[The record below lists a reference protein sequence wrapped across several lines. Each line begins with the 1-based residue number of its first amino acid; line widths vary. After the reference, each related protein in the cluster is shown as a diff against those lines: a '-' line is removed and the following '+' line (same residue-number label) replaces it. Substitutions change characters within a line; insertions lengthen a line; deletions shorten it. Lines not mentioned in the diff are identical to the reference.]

1 MICIEF
7 EYENVNKTI
16 FWWPWLLMLITSS
29 YMETDAELA
38 LSHSP
43 KTHSV
48 LGGQKAAVLAQTNW
62 NKEC

>member
-16 FWWPWLLMLITSS
+16 FWWPVCLTLDPETHLLLQ
-29 YMETDAELA
+29 
-38 LSHSP
+38 
-43 KTHSV
+43 
-48 LGGQKAAVLAQTNW
+48 GQKAPVLVQTIW

>member
-1 MICIEF
+1 
-7 EYENVNKTI
+7 
-16 FWWPWLLMLITSS
+16 MLITSS